1 MYKVLVQFFD
11 LQDNAREYHPG
22 DTFPRDG
29 FTVSAKRLEELASS
43 RNRLGSPVISE
54 VEEQPEEQL
63 EEQPEEAEKP
73 TRKRGRKNA
82 D

>member
-29 FTVSAKRLEELASS
+29 FTVGAERLEELASS
-43 RNRLGSPVISE
+43 HNRLGSPVISE
-54 VEEQPEEQL
+54 VEEQPED
-63 EEQPEEAEKP
+63 QPEEAEKP
-73 TRKRGRKNA
+73 ARKRGRKNA